1 MSSPLRIDVSFDI
14 RLDAGGR
21 DPDRYSATLRRYHQL
36 LWSKPLP
43 DGRVFDL
50 EDTFPRGYLRHR
62 SNLGDFQLGSDMIIR
77 TFRRVSRMRS
87 VIEQVPETEVLDF
100 TRRGLTVGG
109 TMVFPSNQIGRKWAI
124 NQARGMD
131 RKIEDRF
138 DLTLECVRRHYMG
151 EGSPLAPVLDRYSD
165 FFAIFGDFMGYVDF
179 FLLQDLVSED
189 YREVRFFTPWSD
201 FSTPALPRTLEEYR
215 AYRAATLAFL
225 DARIQRIDAWA
236 NG

>member
-1 MSSPLRIDVSFDI
+1 
-14 RLDAGGR
+14 
-21 DPDRYSATLRRYHQL
+21 
-36 LWSKPLP
+36 
-43 DGRVFDL
+43 
-50 EDTFPRGYLRHR
+50 
-62 SNLGDFQLGSDMIIR
+62 
-77 TFRRVSRMRS
+77 MRS

-165 FFAIFGDFMGYVDF
+165 FFAIFGDFKGYVDF